1 MNAYEGNKKEGV
13 FEVKLSSLTESEFS
27 VKSIY
32 YLGSKEHMHMQKD
45 SVDCHQFVHML
56 FI

>member
-1 MNAYEGNKKEGV
+1 MHMKDIKEEGV
-13 FEVKLSSLTESEFS
+13 FELKLSSLTESEFS

-32 YLGSKEHMHMQKD
+32 YLGSKEHTNMQKD
-45 SVDCHQFVHML
+45 NVECHQFVHML

>member
-1 MNAYEGNKKEGV
+1 MKDIKKEGV